1 MEGRDLVLT
10 GKPFT
15 THKYK
20 DRNRPAIN
28 ANWLPTRVIIPTG
41 ATHEPVHPSI
51 MTSRGRSKDK
61 SSVKHRTRPH
71 SANVPGRKSSAATR
85 PATGLSAPVE
95 HTTLLS
101 ARDSKHSARI
111 DLRTAQAIDTSLF
124 TTTSEPYLIP
134 TDNKSISKTK
144 ANDLRTPKSDSEVT
158 SKDISDSTVHKDGI
172 YEDKQTISAIK
183 IQRWYRRIRTNRLE
197 SGQKLV
203 QELLQQKK
211 DDLNKSRIAE
221 LEKVEAQVCMYDSI
235 TIIFIL
241 ICYTI
246 NVYVLVAGKGD
257 LPGRG

>member
-15 THKYK
+15 AHKYK
-20 DRNRPAIN
+20 ERSRPAIN
-28 ANWLPTRVIIPTG
+28 ANWLPTRVVIPTG
-41 ATHEPVHPSI
+41 AHEPVQSSI
-51 MTSRGRSKDK
+51 VTVKGRSKDK

-71 SANVPGRKSSAATR
+71 SANVPGRKSFAATR
-85 PATGLSAPVE
+85 PTTGVSAPVE

-124 TTTSEPYLIP
+124 ATTSEPYLIP
-134 TDNKSISKTK
+134 NGKSISKE
-144 ANDLRTPKSDSEVT
+144 ANGLETPKSDSEVT
-158 SKDISDSTVHKDGI
+158 SKDIGDGTVHKDGI
-172 YEDKQTISAIK
+172 YEDKRAISAIK

-197 SGQKLV
+197 SSQKLV

-221 LEKVEAQVCMYDSI
+221 LEKVEAQVHICMMIIYILSI
-235 TIIFIL
+235 L
-241 ICYTI
+241 Y

-257 LPGRG
+257 VPGRG